1 VPTKVAWVPEEQ
13 CGKDAQTLEVWE
25 HPVTAES
32 QLALPAAERRE
43 EGAYVQTVDVAEG
56 RQDTFTEADFHAI
69 TVWDHRT
76 RLQVAQWESR
86 CDRHLVAYWAL
97 LVALYYNRAWLA
109 VEVNSVGVAVND
121 PIAKDYRYPHL
132 YRRRRSDTRTVKLEE
147 RVGWKTDPATKP
159 LAENAMGAALEGDI
173 RGGLRSPRAA
183 GQLLTYVKD
192 EKGKRGAMP
201 GRHDDLLMTAMIAHR
216 IMEEMAPPKARGR
229 VARVRAVED
238 DLTGY

>member
-1 VPTKVAWVPEEQ
+1 M
-13 CGKDAQTLEVWE
+13 LEVWE

-32 QLALPAAERRE
+32 QLALPAPERQP

-97 LVALYYNRAWLA
+97 LVALYYNKAWLA

-173 RGGLRSPRAA
+173 RGGLRSPKTA

-216 IMEEMAPPKARGR
+216 IMEEIAPPKARGR
-229 VARVRAVED
+229 AARVRVADD